1 MQSRDESVTAA
12 NGAAGAGKARV
23 VVISP
28 WGNFGQWGE
37 REILERAGC
46 AVEVV
51 AGGGEDEAIAAA
63 RDADGIIYTGPLS
76 RRFLESLT
84 RCKIIAQSS
93 IGMDKVEGVEVAN
106 EKGIILSNVPDVFVN
121 EVANH
126 TMALLLACVRWIVP
140 LNGHVKEGGWG
151 RRDGRQVVGPVHRL
165 TGETLGLIGFG
176 NIARAVA
183 QRAAGFDLKVIA
195 YDPYVTE
202 VVYER
207 HGARQ
212 ATLGQLLQ
220 DADLISVHVPLL
232 PQTRGLLGAPQFA
245 LMKREAIVINTARGG
260 VIDEAALID
269 ALRSGRILGA
279 GLDVTEREP
288 IAPDNPLLG
297 MPNVVIT
304 PHIASMSDWANA
316 ERRRR
321 PAQEVA
327 AVLTGHR
334 PRAVWNTPVLE
345 RLTLR

>member
-1 MQSRDESVTAA
+1 MQSRDESVAVA
-12 NGAAGAGKARV
+12 NGAGGAGKRRV

-28 WGNFGQWGE
+28 WGKFGEWGE

-46 AVEVV
+46 EVEVV
-51 AGGGEDEAIAAA
+51 AGGDEDAAIAAA
-63 RDADGIIYTGPLS
+63 RDADGIIYTGPIS

-93 IGMDKVEGVEVAN
+93 IGMDKLEGVEIAN
-106 EKGIILSNVPDVFVN
+106 EKGIIISNVPDVFVN

-126 TMALLLACVRWIVP
+126 TLALLLACVRWIVP
-140 LNGHVKEGGWG
+140 LHEHVKEGGWG
-151 RRDGRQVVGPVHRL
+151 RRDGRQVIGPVHRL

-183 QRAAGFDLKVIA
+183 KRAAGFDMQVIA

-202 VVYER
+202 IVYER
-207 HGARQ
+207 HGVRQ

-220 DADLISVHVPLL
+220 DADFVSVHVPLL
-232 PQTRGLLGAPQFA
+232 PQTCGLLGAPQFA

-260 VIDEAALID
+260 VIDEAALIE
-269 ALRSGRILGA
+269 ALRSGQILGA
-279 GLDVTEREP
+279 GLDVTEQEP

-334 PRAVWNTPVLE
+334 PRAVWNTQVLE